1 MMQPRPPMKPLAPVT
16 RLTFWFC
23 RNGLVP
29 SIEYDYASRY
39 RAGHQQAKTVVYLV
53 EFVDAADQVIE
64 IELLVHVEIGE
75 DREIDVGADR
85 TVIGTADDA
94 EDNRNCACLIFQRLP
109 GVKGVGDKNIRVPV
123 DEFFRGGAQFIRVTR
138 RPPAIINLN
147 ILAFRPTSL
156 LETSSEGR
164 DECWR

>member
-1 MMQPRPPMKPLAPVT
+1 MPSSIPCLSLPNENTNAGSCCGRSGHGAGGNTARQPAAVSTFRCLSDVKKGISKRWPRSPPQAD
-16 RLTFWFC
+16 
-23 RNGLVP
+23 G
-29 SIEYDYASRY
+29 
-39 RAGHQQAKTVVYLV
+39 GHLRSVATWV
-53 EFVDAADQVIE
+53 
-64 IELLVHVEIGE
+64 
-75 DREIDVGADR
+75 RDVFNQTTAIR
-85 TVIGTADDA
+85 VADDA
-94 EDNRNCACLIFQRLP
+94 EDNRNCACLIFQCLP

>member
-1 MMQPRPPMKPLAPVT
+1 SDTPDLRRNLDEHFRPFGSHRQLQV
-16 RLTFWFC
+16 
-23 RNGLVP
+23 
-29 SIEYDYASRY
+29 SE
-39 RAGHQQAKTVVYLV
+39 AGNVATWV
-53 EFVDAADQVIE
+53 
-64 IELLVHVEIGE
+64 
-75 DREIDVGADR
+75 RDVFNQTTAIR
-85 TVIGTADDA
+85 VADDA

-164 DECWR
+164 DECWRGQCRFRDAHQYADPAY